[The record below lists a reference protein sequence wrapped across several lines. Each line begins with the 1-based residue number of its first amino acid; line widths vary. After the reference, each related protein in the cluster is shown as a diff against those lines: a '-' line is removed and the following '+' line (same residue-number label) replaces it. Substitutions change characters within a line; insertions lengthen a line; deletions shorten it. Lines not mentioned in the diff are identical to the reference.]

1 MKHLLIF
8 FILIFLNNCSLNK
21 DSKYWTEDV
30 IIKKSDEKKLPVI
43 LEKSVDITNM
53 TIKEYEIYLDD
64 YTKKSK
70 YPDISKW
77 IK

>member
-1 MKHLLIF
+1 MKHILIF

-30 IIKKSDEKKLPVI
+30 INKKSDEKKLSAI

-53 TIKEYEIYLDD
+53 TIKEYEIYLDN
-64 YTKKSK
+64 YTKKGE
-70 YPDISKW
+70 YPDIGK
-77 IK
+77 